1 MGYSVH
7 GYRSNLCFGMF
18 GVCLK
23 MRSSKGR
30 FHGNKDNLMELE
42 NKVMPVMLMLGGFS
56 TGYESRFCHSSGPVD
71 PGS

>member
-1 MGYSVH
+1 
-7 GYRSNLCFGMF
+7 MF

-30 FHGNKDNLMELE
+30 FKMGTKIMILMELE
-42 NKVMPVMLMLGGFS
+42 KIKLCGSVGFQLAMNQK
-56 TGYESRFCHSSGPVD
+56 FCHSSGPVD